1 VITSGLGAR
10 GSQLGARGSRL
21 GTRGSQLGARR
32 SQLGTRGSGLGIG
45 LLILALASPCEAKLT
60 GAAQLSAVYES
71 ILDAR
76 FDRADEQLKHAC
88 PPAPAEACQILGVVA
103 MWWRIQI
110 NPENRADD
118 RLFNERASA
127 AIAAAERWTKREP
140 QRAESWFYLAG
151 AYAPLVQ
158 WQTLRGER
166 VAAARNGNR
175 IRSALERT
183 LAIDPT
189 LADAHFGVGLYY
201 YYADV
206 APAGAKVLR
215 WLLFLPGGDRMKG
228 LNEMSRAREGG
239 ELLRGEA
246 DYQLY
251 LIYVWYEHRP
261 QDAIAL
267 LRSLDERYP
276 GNPLFLQRIAETYD
290 VYLHD
295 DRATAAAWQTLADR
309 ASRDRVYDAVRVA
322 RLAEMKR
329 RAIVTREQKK

>member
-1 VITSGLGAR
+1 VV
-10 GSQLGARGSRL
+10 
-21 GTRGSQLGARR
+21 
-32 SQLGTRGSGLGIG
+32 
-45 LLILALASPCEAKLT
+45 LILALASPCEATLT
-60 GAAQLSAVYES
+60 GAPQIAAVYES

-76 FDRADEQLKHAC
+76 FDRADELLKRAC
-88 PPAPAEACQILGVVA
+88 PPAPVEACQVLGVVA

-110 NPENRADD
+110 DPENRADD
-118 RLFNERASA
+118 RRFNERAAA
-127 AIAAAERWTKREP
+127 AIAATDRWTKREP
-140 QRAESWFYLAG
+140 QRAEAWFYLAG

-158 WQTLRGER
+158 WQVLRGER
-166 VAAARNGNR
+166 VAAARGGNR
-175 IRSALERT
+175 IRVALERS

-189 LADAHFGVGLYY
+189 LSDAHFGIGLYY

-206 APAGAKVLR
+206 APAGAKLLR
-215 WLLFLPGGDRMKG
+215 WLLFLPGGDRAKG
-228 LNEMSRAREGG
+228 LSEMSRARDSG

-246 DYQLY
+246 DYQLH

-276 GNPLFLQRIAETYD
+276 GNPLFLQRVAETYD
-290 VYLHD
+290 TYLHD
-295 DRATAAAWQTLADR
+295 ARSSAAAWQTLADR
-309 ASRDRVYDAVRVA
+309 AASGRVYDASRIV